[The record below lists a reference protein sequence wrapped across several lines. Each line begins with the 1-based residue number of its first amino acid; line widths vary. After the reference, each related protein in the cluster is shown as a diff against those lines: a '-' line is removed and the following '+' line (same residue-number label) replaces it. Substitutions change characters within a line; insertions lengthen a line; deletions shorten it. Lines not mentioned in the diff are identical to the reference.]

1 MSIRQKKFCK
11 PRGFGGWSRIK
22 NIACQLITEKTRPEP
37 FTRSHVWGTGILLYV
52 ERGLY
57 EYTKICLNIDFLYID
72 PKASKQPPITVPIIT
87 NKPVNQSY
95 CLLIR
100 DQQSEKA
107 WFWGSK
113 YILYEIPDW
122 GARIYQVNGIGWAP

>member
-1 MSIRQKKFCK
+1 MDLKFSYLK
-11 PRGFGGWSRIK
+11 I
-22 NIACQLITEKTRPEP
+22 Q
-37 FTRSHVWGTGILLYV
+37 ILLLTMKIFLYWDKLLIGHIFEVQKYV

-57 EYTKICLNIDFLYID
+57 EYKKVCLNINFLYIH